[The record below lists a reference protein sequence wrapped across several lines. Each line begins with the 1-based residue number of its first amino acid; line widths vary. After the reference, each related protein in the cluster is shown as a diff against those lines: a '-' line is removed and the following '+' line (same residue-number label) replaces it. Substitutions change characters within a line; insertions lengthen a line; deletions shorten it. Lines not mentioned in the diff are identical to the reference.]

1 MLTAAMRCLAAT
13 FFLLTGCLQTIDVE
27 PPKVCEVLPF
37 RELPKIIPRDTTSP
51 LDVPFITD
59 ACLAEG
65 VTATIELF
73 DEQNLPVLFSSTLEV
88 GGRSA
93 IAHLEVLPRHVGELH
108 VIVTFEPSL
117 GRVVRSTL
125 VVDPPPLAEF
135 KPAIDGPCEDE
146 ALTASGTWVCRLA
159 NEVTVWRQGM
169 LLQSLPATAMT
180 TADDSVW
187 LVTPDQL
194 ERFVDR
200 GLDFLVRAPDAAMPF
215 VAPDTALLGAGPDT
229 LWTVDA
235 SRATRWRL
243 DATGLVNDAELSL
256 PRGLC
261 ATAASFTANTDALIM
276 SCSSRAA
283 HTRLCRFAASGIGD
297 ARCVELEGTLLGLDD
312 EHVWLSIDGAVLHAG
327 LDESTRIVLPPGF
340 SVEAPSRFFET
351 TSWPIASD
359 GKGATVLITREGLQ
373 LPPAGLDVRGHGL
386 RGVLVQRGGV
396 RSLIGR

>member
-1 MLTAAMRCLAAT
+1 MRRLAAI
-13 FFLLTGCLQTIDVE
+13 LVVLSGCLQTIDVE

-37 RELPKIIPRDTTSP
+37 RAMPKIIARDTTAP
-51 LDVPFITD
+51 LDVPFIAD
-59 ACLAEG
+59 ACLPEG
-65 VTATIELF
+65 VSATIEVF

-125 VVDPPPLAEF
+125 VVEPPPVAAF
-135 KPAIDGPCEDE
+135 KPAIDGACDEE
-146 ALTASGTWVCRLA
+146 ALTASGTWVCRLQ
-159 NEVTVWRQGM
+159 NEVTVWRNGM

-180 TADDSVW
+180 AADDSVW
-187 LVTPDQL
+187 LVAPGQL

-200 GLDFLVRAPDAAMPF
+200 GLDFLVRAPDFAVPF
-215 VAPDTALLGAGPDT
+215 VQPDTALLGSGSDT
-229 LWTVDA
+229 LWTVDGA
-235 SRATRWRL
+235 RATRSHL

-261 ATAASFTANTDALIM
+261 STAASFTATTDALVM
-276 SCSSRAA
+276 TCSSRAA
-283 HTRLCRFAASGIGD
+283 HTRLCRFGASGIGD
-297 ARCVELEGTLLGLDD
+297 SRCVELEGTLLGLDD
-312 EHVWLSIDGAVLHAG
+312 DHVWLSIDGAVLHAG
-327 LDESTRIVLPPGF
+327 LDDSTRIVLPPGF
-340 SVEAPSRFFET
+340 SVDAPRRFFEA

-373 LPPAGLDVRGHGL
+373 LPPAGLDVRGHGA
-386 RGVLVQRGGV
+386 RGVLVQRDGV
-396 RSLIGR
+396 RSLLGR